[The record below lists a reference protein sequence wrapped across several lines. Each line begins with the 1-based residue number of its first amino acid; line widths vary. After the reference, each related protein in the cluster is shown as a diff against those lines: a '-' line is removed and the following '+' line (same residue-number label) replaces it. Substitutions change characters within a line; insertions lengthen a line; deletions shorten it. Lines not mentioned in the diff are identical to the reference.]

1 MVKYKDQRVAVFVD
15 VQNMYYSA
23 KNLYGGF
30 VNFGQILLTAQ
41 AGRPLVRA
49 FAYVIKADLEQE
61 KNFFDALEKQGF
73 EIRVK
78 DLQIFPGGM
87 KKGDWDVGIT
97 VDAVILSEKVDAVVL
112 VTGDGDFVPLVE
124 YLKNN
129 KGCRV
134 EVMSFGKTASARL
147 IEAADQFT
155 DLESDLRR
163 FMISARS
170 KSRDNIHQRSEVAPD
185 R

>member
-1 MVKYKDQRVAVFVD
+1 MIRHKDQRVAVFVD

-23 KNLYGGF
+23 KNLHGGF

-49 FAYVIKADLEQE
+49 FAYVVRADLEQE
-61 KNFFDALEKQGF
+61 KNFFEALEKQGF

-129 KGCRV
+129 KGCHV
-134 EVMSFGKTASARL
+134 EVISFAKPPPARL
-147 IEAADQFT
+147 IAASAEFPH
-155 DLESDLRR
+155 LGSDLHR
-163 FMISARS
+163 FLIQARS
-170 KSRDNIHQRSEVAPD
+170 KSRGPNQPEPKVPPER
-185 R
+185 